1 MTPIVRNA
9 TLEEIHRLYQ
19 RIPEFG
25 SLHSLADLQRRIG
38 IAPASLL
45 IAEIDG
51 QPAGFKLGYQQQET
65 VFYSWLGGVLPAFR
79 RHGVAQALLAE
90 QERWAQA
97 QAQGYRQL
105 TVKTRNRFRA
115 MLTMLL
121 THHYQIV
128 QLEKKGEV
136 ADYRLLLEKNL

>member
-1 MTPIVRNA
+1 M
-9 TLEEIHRLYQ
+9 
-19 RIPEFG
+19 
-25 SLHSLADLQRRIG
+25 
-38 IAPASLL
+38 

-51 QPAGFKLGYQQQET
+51 QPAGFKLGYQRQET

-90 QERWAQA
+90 QERWAR
-97 QAQGYRQL
+97 AQGYRQL

-115 MLTMLL
+115 MLAMLL
-121 THHYQIV
+121 AHHYQIV

-136 ADYRLLLEKNL
+136 ADYRLLLEKLVTTSALHFNPNRLRYDSESLPERNKEARCVK

>member
-1 MTPIVRNA
+1 MIPIVRTA

-25 SLHSLADLQRRIG
+25 GLHSLADLQRRIG
-38 IAPASLL
+38 GASASLL

-51 QPAGFKLGYQQQET
+51 QPAGFKLGYQQRET

-90 QERWAQA
+90 QERWARA
-97 QAQGYRQL
+97 
-105 TVKTRNRFRA
+105 RA

-121 THHYQIV
+121 AHHYQIV

>member
-25 SLHSLADLQRRIG
+25 NLHSLADLQRRIG
-38 IAPASLL
+38 TAPASLL

-51 QPAGFKLGYQQQET
+51 QPAGFKLGYQQRET

-90 QERWAQA
+90 QERW
-97 QAQGYRQL
+97 AQGYRQL

>member
-1 MTPIVRNA
+1 MTPIVRTA

-38 IAPASLL
+38 PAPASLL

-51 QPAGFKLGYQQQET
+51 QPAGFKLGYQRQET

-79 RHGVAQALLAE
+79 CHGVAQALLAE
-90 QERWAQA
+90 QERRAR
-97 QAQGYRQL
+97 AQGYRQL

>member
-25 SLHSLADLQRRIG
+25 NLHSLADLQRRIG
-38 IAPASLL
+38 TAHASLL

-51 QPAGFKLGYQQQET
+51 QPAGFKLGYQQRET

-90 QERWAQA
+90 QERWA